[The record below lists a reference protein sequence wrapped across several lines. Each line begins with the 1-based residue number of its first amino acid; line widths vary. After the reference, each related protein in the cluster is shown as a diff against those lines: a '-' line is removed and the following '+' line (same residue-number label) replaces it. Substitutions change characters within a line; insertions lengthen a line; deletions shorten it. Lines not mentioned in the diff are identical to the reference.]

1 MNGASLHLRIG
12 MMGVEMIKR
21 SLERLGDAL
30 GMIIFLFAL
39 LIATNNLFRSHGQ
52 KLNRKAFDE
61 KSARQLK
68 TANLSASA

>member
-1 MNGASLHLRIG
+1 
-12 MMGVEMIKR
+12 MIKR

-30 GMIIFLFAL
+30 GMVIFLFAL
-39 LIATNNLFRSHGQ
+39 LIATRNMFRPNGQ
-52 KLNRKAFDE
+52 KLDRKAFDE